1 MPHRRLLLV
10 GALIGAGCEVP
21 APPDAVWVTIP
32 PSATLDA
39 VSDSLAAHDIVRSA
53 GAFRRYARIG
63 RKHLGI
69 KPGTYPLQPR
79 TPMGEVLVLLRKGT
93 PPVERVVIQ
102 ARANLV
108 ETAITLEQLLGIP
121 AESTLAA
128 AADSALRARFG
139 ATSATIEGY
148 LFPTEYYVPVPA
160 TALDVL
166 RQMADTFEARW
177 RPRWNA
183 RLTALGLTRHELV
196 TLASIIEGEVIY
208 DDDRP
213 NVSSVYHNRLR
224 TGMRLQADPTVVYAL
239 GRRRRLYH
247 GDYDIESEYNTYRIK
262 GLPPGPIAQ
271 PSLASLEAALYP
283 PDTDYLYFVAGRDSR
298 HLFSRTYREHLNT
311 IRQVRVR
318 RAGRRPENE
327 ALTEAQRGASPST
340 GS

>member
-1 MPHRRLLLV
+1 MLHRRFLAL
-10 GALIGAGCEVP
+10 GALICAGCTVP
-21 APPDAVWVTIP
+21 EPPDAVWVTIP
-32 PSATLDA
+32 PGA
-39 VSDSLAAHDIVRSA
+39 SLAAVADTLAAYDIVRSA

-69 KPGTYPLQPR
+69 KPGTYPLRAR
-79 TPMGEVLVLLRKGT
+79 TPMGKVLVLLRQGT
-93 PPVERVVIQ
+93 PPVERIVIH
-102 ARANLV
+102 ARANLA
-108 ETAITLEQLLGIP
+108 ETALTLEQWLGIP

-128 AADSALRARFG
+128 AADSALRARLG
-139 ATSATIEGY
+139 VTSATIEGY
-148 LFPTEYYVPVPA
+148 LFPTAYYVPVPA

-177 RPRWNA
+177 RPRWGA
-183 RLTALGLTRHELV
+183 RLDALGLTRHELV

-247 GDYDIESEYNTYRIK
+247 GDYDIESEYNTYRIN

-283 PDTDYLYFVAGRDSR
+283 PETDYLYFVAGRDSR

-311 IRQVRVR
+311 IRRVRVR
-318 RAGRRPENE
+318 SATGRAESER
-327 ALTEAQRGASPST
+327 LTEAERETAPAT